1 MMFRAELLKIRS
13 HKLPWIVFGVYTF
26 VQFVNGFL
34 SGILSKDPLFD
45 PTLIPFF
52 VNAAFGLVF
61 TFVFAGWMGGAEFG
75 WATWRVVL
83 GRDDRRSLHFL
94 TKIAV
99 LVLFVAVGVLVAV
112 GAGVLASFVGALARG
127 ATLTYSD
134 AGSTIAG
141 AALFQLVYALVGF
154 SLGMATRST
163 AVAISVGIGFF
174 LVVQQVAAVVSRLR
188 PFMLSV
194 ALTSVTVPN
203 LLDDTDAGV
212 FRMSALRGWV
222 TILGWL
228 LLAVGAAWATFVRRD
243 LAESG

>member
-1 MMFRAELLKIRS
+1 MFRAELLKIRS
-13 HKLPWIVFGVYTF
+13 HKLPWIVFGVYTAL
-26 VQFVNGFL
+26 QLVNGFL
-34 SGILSKDPLFD
+34 SGFLTEDRVFD

-99 LVLFVAVGVLVAV
+99 LVLFVGVGVTVAV
-112 GAGVLASFVGALARG
+112 GAGVLASTVGGLARG
-127 ATLTYSD
+127 ATLTVS
-134 AGSTIAG
+134 GVGPTIAG

-154 SLGMATRST
+154 GLGMATRST

-174 LVVQQVAAVVSRLR
+174 LVVQQVAAIVSQLR

-194 ALTSVTVPN
+194 ALASVTVPN
-203 LLDDTDAGV
+203 LFDGGDDAGPLTSTS
-212 FRMSALRGWV
+212 RAWLTIAGWV
-222 TILGWL
+222 VV
-228 LLAVGAAWATFVRRD
+228 AVGVAWVTFTRRD
-243 LAESG
+243 IAESG

>member
-1 MMFRAELLKIRS
+1 MLRAELLKIRS
-13 HKLPWIVFGVYTF
+13 HKLPWIVFGIYAVL
-26 VQFVNGFL
+26 QLVNGFL
-34 SGILSKDPLFD
+34 AGFLTEDRVYD

-83 GRDDRRSLHFL
+83 GRDNRRSLHFW

-99 LVLFVAVGVLVAV
+99 LLIFVAVGVLVAV
-112 GAGVLASFVGALARG
+112 GLGVAGSFVGGLARG

-134 AGSTIAG
+134 VGPTIAG

-154 SLGMATRST
+154 GLGMATRST

-174 LVVQQVAAVVSRLR
+174 LVVQQIAAAVSQLR

-203 LLDDTDAGV
+203 LFDGSDAGA
-212 FRMSALRGWV
+212 FRMSALRGWL

-228 LLAVGAAWATFVRRD
+228 LVAVGVAWVTFTRRD